1 MRRLKISGH
10 TASYSEGK
18 KGIRSC
24 CEFLISRQI
33 SSVRKEGREGGRK
46 KMKEKDNKENRK
58 KDQRGQI
65 KASRKIYPL
74 KSIEGNINY
83 QSSNFIC
90 NYSVHNYIYIYIY
103 IYIYV

>member
-1 MRRLKISGH
+1 
-10 TASYSEGK
+10 
-18 KGIRSC
+18 
-24 CEFLISRQI
+24 
-33 SSVRKEGREGGRK
+33 
-46 KMKEKDNKENRK
+46 MKEKDNKENRK

-90 NYSVHNYIYIYIY
+90 NYSVHNYICYLYI
-103 IYIYV
+103 

>member
-10 TASYSEGK
+10 SASCSEGK

-58 KDQRGQI
+58 KDQGGQI
-65 KASRKIYPL
+65 KACRKIYPL
-74 KSIEGNINY
+74 KSIEDNINY
-83 QSSNFIC
+83 QSSNFI
-90 NYSVHNYIYIYIY
+90 STYIY